1 MSDSREPTSLDHSGE
16 TYCGVG
22 SFRPRILQPCK
33 HILSFSLVYGFAGLI
48 SQSLNFYINSQVTAL
63 EKQFQ
68 LDSTT
73 TGIILSCNDI
83 GFLCTVL
90 LVSHFGSSRHI
101 PRILS
106 AACFLFGISGILV
119 SLCQFVDP
127 FYLPQLSDSAVANSS
142 TKVFTAPLCRHGNV
156 SEMEECGADVIQS
169 SLGPRWVVWMLGAGM
184 VLQGIGKSP
193 RTSLS
198 TAYIDN
204 NNPIK
209 TKTGLYLGIST
220 TMIVFGPALAT
231 ALGGVFRQIPVDLQ
245 ETSMAPTHPKWIG
258 AWWIGFLLFG
268 CLGVILGLPLLLF
281 PKRLQPSSSTATAED
296 ANNSV
301 IHSIKDLPRSV
312 LRVVR
317 RPVYTLC
324 VTGLMFLIFVVAGTE
339 SFSSKYVEKQFMV
352 PGYKTNIILGVQK
365 LVSVTIGTFTGGFLT
380 SRLKLTRLGCSR
392 MILTSVCLSCFFNCL
407 DFFLGCETP
416 HIRGFSSGEEDVVF
430 EDGITACTCDTT
442 NYFPVCGDNITYFSP
457 CFAGCTNQSQS
468 LYGGCSKVTSG
479 QTTAG
484 MCATD
489 CPYLY
494 YYIAVDMAMRLCG
507 TLSIMPMYMLQI
519 RSVDER
525 DKAMAVGLL
534 SFLASLLGFLP
545 APIIAGN
552 VIDSTCLIWDV
563 TCGVRGSC
571 AQYDLTSLRLRLK
584 ALEVSGKVMAI
595 TFFLITLLVLRREE
609 RNAETYGTK
618 EEKPQNSNNT
628 IQATKF

>member
-1 MSDSREPTSLDHSGE
+1 MPDCKEPTSVDQSGE

-33 HILSFSLVYGFAGLI
+33 HILSFSVVYGFAGLF

-63 EKQFQ
+63 EKQFH

-119 SLCQFVDP
+119 SLCQFLDP
-127 FYLPQLSDSAVANSS
+127 VYLPQLSDAAVANSS
-142 TKVFTAPLCRHGNV
+142 TKAFTAPLCRHGNV
-156 SEMEECGADVIQS
+156 SETEECGTDSTQS
-169 SLGPRWVVWMLGAGM
+169 SVGPRWVVWMLGAGM
-184 VLQGIGKSP
+184 ILQGIGKSP

-231 ALGGVFRQIPVDLQ
+231 AIGGAFRQIPVDLQ
-245 ETSMAPTHPKWIG
+245 ETAMTPTHPKWIG

-268 CLGVILGLPLLLF
+268 CLGVIIGLPLMLF
-281 PKRLQPSSSTATAED
+281 PKRLQPTCDNASVKD
-296 ANNSV
+296 ANNSI
-301 IHSIKDLPRSV
+301 IHSVKDLPRSV
-312 LRVVR
+312 LRVLR

-324 VTGLMFLIFVVAGTE
+324 LIGLMFLVFVVAGTE

-365 LVSVTIGTFTGGFLT
+365 LVAVTIGTFGGGLVT
-380 SRLKLTRLGCSR
+380 SRLKLSRLGCSK
-392 MILTSVCLSCFFNCL
+392 MVLIAVCLSCFFNCL

-416 HIRGFSSGEEDVVF
+416 DIRGFSSGEGAVTYD
-430 EDGITACTCDTT
+430 DGINACTCDLT

-457 CFAGCTNQSQS
+457 CFAGCTNQSKS
-468 LYGGCSKVTSG
+468 MYGGCSKVTSG

-484 MCATD
+484 MCPTD

-494 YYIAVDMAMRLCG
+494 YYIAVDMVMRLCG
-507 TLSIMPMYMLQI
+507 TMSIMPMYMLQI

-545 APIIAGN
+545 APIIAGY
-552 VIDSTCLIWDV
+552 VIDSTCLIWGV
-563 TCGVRGSC
+563 TCGVKGSC
-571 AQYDLTSLRLRLK
+571 AQYDLTSLRFRLK
-584 ALEVSGKVMAI
+584 ALEVSGKVMAV
-595 TFFLITLLVLRREE
+595 TFFLITLLVLKREE
-609 RNAETYGTK
+609 RITGKRGK
-618 EEKPQNSNNT
+618 EGEKSNNAL
-628 IQATKF
+628 QATKL